1 MLYFINVFSSTEGK
15 RSWWRRRRPIRINV
29 CSYKEVK
36 LVQDYVKKKIIT
48 RQKCYTQKVNCDNP
62 YYPLL
67 LCQKSRYVFLQ
78 KNIKYDIKAIQTELC
93 FLSRMY
99 SIEILTG
106 SWYAVSEDML
116 RCCCHGNDV
125 VRDLFDCR
133 SYIYIIY
140 IMRRFF
146 TELRNSRS
154 KPIRVARMDVR
165 HVRRSE

>member
-1 MLYFINVFSSTEGK
+1 
-15 RSWWRRRRPIRINV
+15 
-29 CSYKEVK
+29 
-36 LVQDYVKKKIIT
+36 
-48 RQKCYTQKVNCDNP
+48 
-62 YYPLL
+62 
-67 LCQKSRYVFLQ
+67 
-78 KNIKYDIKAIQTELC
+78 
-93 FLSRMY
+93 MY

-165 HVRRSE
+165 YVRKSEKPEDENMAVASVKCGTVPRL